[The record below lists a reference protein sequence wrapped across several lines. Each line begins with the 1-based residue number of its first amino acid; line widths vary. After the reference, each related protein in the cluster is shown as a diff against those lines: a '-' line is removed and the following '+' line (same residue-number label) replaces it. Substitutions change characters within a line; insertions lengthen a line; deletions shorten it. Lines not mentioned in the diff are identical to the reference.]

1 MLGSNDLRVCVNEEE
16 TQEVLSSQPP
26 VSVDILPK
34 VSKGSKGKPTN
45 VRARLLNPHYHE
57 GGKKKQQIDHQR

>member
-1 MLGSNDLRVCVNEEE
+1 MLGPNDLRVCLNEEE

-34 VSKGSKGKPTN
+34 VSKGSKGNPTN
-45 VRARLLNPHYHE
+45 ARARLLNPNYRE
-57 GGKKKQQIDHQR
+57 GGKKNRKNK